1 MSESKRLTKRQ
12 RAVIE
17 DLFADHAN
25 EQEVLDKHNVSP
37 ALYDQWLGDERFCE
51 HLERRIARAYR
62 EARLILARSAP
73 QAAQTLVELTRH
85 KGEPARKACLDIL
98 AQPPAASGPN
108 AAPPADTATDPTAE
122 LPPETAARL
131 LAALADSRSVES
143 TAKGMASQPIS

>member
-17 DLFADHAN
+17 ELFADQTN
-25 EQEVLDKHNVSP
+25 ERDVLDKHNISP

-51 HLERRIARAYR
+51 CFERRIARAYR

-73 QAAQTLVELTRH
+73 QAARTLVELSKH

-98 AQPPAASGPN
+98 APPADARPKETPPPAAAN
-108 AAPPADTATDPTAE
+108 DPTTE
-122 LPPETAARL
+122 LPPETATRL
-131 LAALADSRSVES
+131 LAALAGSPRES
-143 TAKGMASQPIS
+143 